1 MSGEMNTAAEFYDE
15 LCGVDGDGLE
25 EGEEA
30 YEGEREYGYWLFNA
44 YAFFVMETAHKRG
57 A

>member
-1 MSGEMNTAAEFYDE
+1 MSVEQNIAQEFDE
-15 LCGVDGDGLE
+15 LCGVDGDGLG

-30 YEGEREYGYWLFNA
+30 YEGEREYGYWLFNP
-44 YAFFVMETAHKRG
+44 YAFVALETAHKRG

>member
-1 MSGEMNTAAEFYDE
+1 MSGEHKTATEFYDE
-15 LCGVDGDGLE
+15 LCGVDGDGLG

-30 YEGEREYGYWLFNA
+30 YEGEHEYGYWLFNPNTIEVIEPA
-44 YAFFVMETAHKRG
+44 QKRG